1 MSCLPLNH
9 AFQQPLR
16 HVRQTFGR
24 QKENIKTEEREKMK
38 RGTGYKGTQLFE
50 YAVKKRDTEIS

>member
-16 HVRQTFGR
+16 HVRQTIGR
-24 QKENIKTEEREKMK
+24 QKKYTRRKRKHSGGGERE
-38 RGTGYKGTQLFE
+38 RSD
-50 YAVKKRDTEIS
+50 VKFG